1 MRKRTPTSIVTIL
14 ELSHKKNIL
23 EQVQDNRY
31 KSKICD
37 QLFVFAWVEKFGV
50 FKNIYYTSFY
60 KI

>member
-1 MRKRTPTSIVTIL
+1 MRKRTPTSMVTIL
-14 ELSHKKNIL
+14 ELYHKKNIL

-50 FKNIYYTSFY
+50 FKNIY
-60 KI
+60 